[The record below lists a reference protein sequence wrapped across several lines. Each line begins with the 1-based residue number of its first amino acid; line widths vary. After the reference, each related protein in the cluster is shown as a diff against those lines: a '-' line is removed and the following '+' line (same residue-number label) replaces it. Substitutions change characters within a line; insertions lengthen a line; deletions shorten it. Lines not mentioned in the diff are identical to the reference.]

1 MIDAFIGAQ
10 DDTVCFHERFR
21 CEGISDAFSTI
32 VMRMKRAVLFCALL
46 AIAAAPKP
54 ESLPFDGAGSAIEFT
69 ATKVVLGRQEG
80 TFTRFHGAIAFVE
93 GNAAASSVSVEIEM
107 ASVDAGNAT
116 LTQHLKS
123 ADFFDVAKYPRSTFR
138 STSIKPADGGVY
150 QVTGTLELHG
160 VKKSISFPATI
171 HASAKSVDADAA
183 FPLNRKDFGI
193 EYDGAADNVIRND
206 VVIRLRIR
214 APRS

>member
-21 CEGISDAFSTI
+21 REGISAAFSTI
-32 VMRMKRAVLFCALL
+32 VMRMKRVVVFCALL
-46 AIAAAPKP
+46 ALAAAPKP
-54 ESLPFDGAGSAIEFT
+54 QSLPFDASGSAVEFT
-69 ATKVVLGRQEG
+69 ASKVVLGRQEG
-80 TFTRFHGAIAFVE
+80 KFKRFQGAIAFVE
-93 GNAAASSVSVEIEM
+93 GNAAASSVSVDIEM
-107 ASVDAGNAT
+107 ASVDAGDAG
-116 LTQHLKS
+116 LTRHLKT

-138 STSIKPADGGVY
+138 STSIKPNGGAY
-150 QVTGTLELHG
+150 QVTGMLELHG
-160 VKKSISFPATI
+160 MRKSISFPATI
-171 HASAKSVDADAA
+171 RASAKSVEADAA

-193 EYDGAADNVIRND
+193 EYDGAADNVIKND